1 MVKVK
6 ILSSRGHQ
14 ELDVQKQQAIEIALK
29 YQDYFAPIVIE
40 KGTKWD
46 LIEDIEGLILVPRL
60 MGGSSPPSSIFF
72 IPVTFQNIKKS
83 YYFYSSKR
91 KDIIGYVPKRLK
103 IKDRD
108 SLEIIADRDD
118 RGKFIRADL
127 VKIKNTRDG
136 SNYIFKKSG
145 DNKFL
150 WSLFRDFPRI
160 SCVAVKDI
168 GNYILCRTLDLDE
181 KKEDIEKKFNITIPH
196 KTLFVK
202 VIKTREVVSQPKP
215 CAFDC
220 YVTCARENVLYGV
233 AYASSTVDEE
243 TAREAAAEIYRRE
256 AHVCA
261 YRLLDSVI
269 REINRRKI
277 AKIKKDGDYIA
288 IFTKNKA
295 YKINLSTTAAHDYFS
310 GENEKLCIIPESS
323 RASSVYNSLPTKDRI
338 IAKIFYLIEKE
349 P

>member
-1 MVKVK
+1 MK
-6 ILSSRGHQ
+6 IRILNFRGHQ
-14 ELDVQKQQAIEIALK
+14 ELEVPKEKAIEIVK
-29 YQDYFAPIVIE
+29 ECEDYYIPIILE
-40 KGTKWD
+40 KGVRWD
-46 LIEDIEGLILVPRL
+46 MVEEAGELILIPRL

-181 KKEDIEKKFNITIPH
+181 KKEDIQKKFNITIPH

-220 YVTCARENVLYGV
+220 YVIHARENVLYGV

-243 TAREAAAEIYRRE
+243 TAREAASEIYRRE

-261 YRLLDSVI
+261 YKLLDSVI

-277 AKIKKDGDYIA
+277 ARIRKDGNYIV

-295 YKINLSTTAAHDYFS
+295 YKINLSTTTAHDYFS
-310 GENEKLCIIPESS
+310 DENEKLCIIPESS
-323 RASSVYNSLPTKDRI
+323 RASSVYDSLPAKDRI